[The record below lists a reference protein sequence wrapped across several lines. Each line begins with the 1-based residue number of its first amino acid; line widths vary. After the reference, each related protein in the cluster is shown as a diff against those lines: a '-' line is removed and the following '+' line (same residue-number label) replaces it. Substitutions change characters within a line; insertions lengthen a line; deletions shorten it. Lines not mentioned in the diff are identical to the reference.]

1 MTDKESRTMDIGQ
14 KILEIRKAEGLSQ
27 TEFAEKFHVTRQTVS
42 NWEHGKNYP
51 DMETLMR
58 ISDEYGITFDEL
70 IKKDRELIRSI
81 DRSRRVARKSV
92 IAFTIIGVIMVGAL
106 LIKLMPGLVSKF
118 YYDPTEVAATA
129 VDAEGDTWETTR
141 LELDARVYSELF
153 LPQFKYEL
161 AGAAPLGY
169 GKYDFNLEESIR
181 IEPARAHEVS
191 GRIERNNIQIYDPAE
206 FRPMDI
212 GFVRDIE
219 TDGDLLEEMLAD
231 LDALDDKDRYIA
243 CITLNEDMDYEDAC
257 KWIDQYGTGFPWAL
271 IVTQDDGYAESMGMY
286 TDYIG
291 VRAAFDAKKYPY
303 LLRCREPFME
313 DPYEDPP
320 YKEEYA
326 KKHFISMLRYEADN
340 PEFMKMVDGTTAGIE
355 GEPIKE
361 WTGKKIQYIERNG
374 LKVYGFAVDATKE
387 MLLNIA
393 NSGKVCCI
401 ETQENS

>member
-1 MTDKESRTMDIGQ
+1 MYKQEKKTVDIGQ
-14 KILEIRKAEGLSQ
+14 KILEIRKTEGLSQ

-70 IKKDRELIRSI
+70 IKKDKELIRSI

-92 IAFTIIGVIMVGAL
+92 IAFTIIGIIMVGAL

-129 VDAEGDTWETTR
+129 VDSNGEVWETTR

-153 LPQFKYEL
+153 LPQFKYEF
-161 AGAAPLGY
+161 AGSAPLGY
-169 GKYDFNLEESIR
+169 GKYDFSLEESSR
-181 IEPARAHEVS
+181 IEPAKAHEVS

-361 WTGKKIQYIERNG
+361 WTGKIRN
-374 LKVYGFAVDATKE
+374 
-387 MLLNIA
+387 
-393 NSGKVCCI
+393 S
-401 ETQENS
+401 